1 MLSNA
6 WKISVHRRIS
16 RDFSTVSSFS
26 LPPRL
31 AKKVRQQT
39 DPPKSKAKQ
48 KFPPKPHP
56 KKHQKCFWG
65 GFGRWTPQNLPQWL
79 LSLPSGGG
87 KTCPSPTT
95 PPVDRP
101 RVRVRCQVNPPR
113 LRWSTGARWPCP
125 VARLVARGGG
135 KWWFFF
141 PSKMIFPRFP
151 FLLVGDFLGFF

>member
-48 KFPPKPHP
+48 KFPNNPI
-56 KKHQKCFWG
+56 QKNTKNVFG
-65 GFGRWTPQNLPQWL
+65 GGLGDEPPIKNLPQWL

-125 VARLVARGGG
+125 VARLVARGG

-141 PSKMIFPRFP
+141 RVKWFSPDSPFFWWGIF
-151 FLLVGDFLGFF
+151 